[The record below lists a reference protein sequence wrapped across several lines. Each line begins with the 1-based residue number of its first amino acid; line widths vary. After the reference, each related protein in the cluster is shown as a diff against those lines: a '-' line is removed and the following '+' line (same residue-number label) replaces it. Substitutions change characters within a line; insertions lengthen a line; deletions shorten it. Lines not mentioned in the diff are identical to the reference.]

1 MKVQG
6 GMISEVFKKYK
17 KFRKEMGKV
26 MSTTF
31 KESKKGD
38 TLKLTLDNGGSGG
51 SETNMRKIQE
61 HN

>member
-1 MKVQG
+1 
-6 GMISEVFKKYK
+6 MISEVFKKYK